1 MSFCRLI
8 ATVLV
13 VLVVIAPRA
22 DAAGFLQGFRFEAG
36 FVHAS
41 IQPEHFS
48 DGMIGIGTDKLI
60 SGIEVVSG
68 VEAGIGCGV
77 SSRFGVSVRSGY
89 TFGSKT
95 TPIKFGFRSDGQWE
109 FVDSEL
115 ECRIA
120 DVPLTL
126 ALDYRAT
133 RDHWTAAIELA
144 GEVHFIEVSE
154 RTPEIES
161 YGVDAHK
168 HVWGKEESLGAHAA
182 LTMEW
187 APVRRIFLDA
197 RVGYRVAETTQFKSF
212 SVELGGWFFG
222 LFIGLKPWT

>member
-1 MSFCRLI
+1 MSSCRSI

-13 VLVVIAPRA
+13 VLGVIAPRA

-60 SGIEVVSG
+60 SGIDVVSG
-68 VEAGIGCGV
+68 VEAGIGCVV

-95 TPIKFGFRSDGQWE
+95 TPIKLGFRSDGQWE

-133 RDHWTAAIELA
+133 RDHWTPRLNSQVRCISLRSAS
-144 GEVHFIEVSE
+144 GRRKSSH
-154 RTPEIES
+154 TD
-161 YGVDAHK
+161 VDAHK
-168 HVWGKEESLGAHAA
+168 HVWEK
-182 LTMEW
+182 
-187 APVRRIFLDA
+187 RRIA
-197 RVGYRVAETTQFKSF
+197 RCSRRACNGVGAS
-212 SVELGGWFFG
+212 
-222 LFIGLKPWT
+222 